1 VRLEDLLLRHGAIT
15 EEKLQHA
22 KDEQKKWG
30 GSLGRIFVD
39 LGYITEDLLLRAT
52 AHQMSAKFVD
62 PSKDPIDP
70 DVVRALG
77 LQVCEQFGVI
87 AVAGDLKKKVLRVAS
102 ADPENKEALAQLMK
116 LTGMTIEL
124 AVATST
130 SIHAAIRRYYYGEGP
145 RPSSAAVLPPGSL
158 PPPPPAAAL
167 TATTVTDVPAPVTSP
182 SPTVP
187 GMPAATMAEVEALE
201 RRVAQLEQFLGS
213 MRKDLSKSIS
223 TDPQIAGMA
232 ARLEALE
239 QLSASDVG
247 SLRAVV
253 ELLLERGVF
262 TLQDLKGKV
271 KAVRDRGGT
280 GPT

>member
-1 VRLEDLLLRHGAIT
+1 
-15 EEKLQHA
+15 
-22 KDEQKKWG
+22 
-30 GSLGRIFVD
+30 
-39 LGYITEDLLLRAT
+39 
-52 AHQMSAKFVD
+52 
-62 PSKDPIDP
+62 
-70 DVVRALG
+70 
-77 LQVCEQFGVI
+77 
-87 AVAGDLKKKVLRVAS
+87 
-102 ADPENKEALAQLMK
+102 
-116 LTGMTIEL
+116 
-124 AVATST
+124 
-130 SIHAAIRRYYYGEGP
+130 
-145 RPSSAAVLPPGSL
+145 
-158 PPPPPAAAL
+158 
-167 TATTVTDVPAPVTSP
+167 
-182 SPTVP
+182 
-187 GMPAATMAEVEALE
+187 MPAATMAEVEALE